1 VDLLDTRGYAFY
13 RLNDFDKAMADFVR
27 CIELYPPNSPSAAT
41 PRFHLAR
48 TYAEMKRKAEAQEQ
62 LRMALDLNAASLRSA
77 KEQADN
83 GRITYAIQV
92 FKDALRLQGQM
103 EPLKAT
109 LGLPGQANGPSPQE
123 VTEAA
128 AFLDQLLKGSY

>member
-1 VDLLDTRGYAFY
+1 
-13 RLNDFDKAMADFVR
+13 MADFVR

-41 PRFHLAR
+41 PRYHLAL
-48 TYAEMKRKAEAQEQ
+48 TYEQMKRKAEAQEY
-62 LRMALDLNAASLRSA
+62 LRMALDSNAASLRLA

-92 FKDALRLQGQM
+92 FKNALRLQAQM
-103 EPLKAT
+103 EPLKVT
-109 LGLPGQANGPSPQE
+109 LGLSGQANGLSPEE

-128 AFLDQLLKGSY
+128 AFLDQLQKGSY